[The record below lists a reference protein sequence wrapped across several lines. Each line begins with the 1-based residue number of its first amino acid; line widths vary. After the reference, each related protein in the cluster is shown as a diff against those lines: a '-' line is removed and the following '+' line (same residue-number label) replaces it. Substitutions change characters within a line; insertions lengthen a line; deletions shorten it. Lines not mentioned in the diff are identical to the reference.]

1 MGRIVKTT
9 MDQVRKST
17 QERSSGGALQKFE
30 KAGEALLEK
39 EKELKKKKGGE
50 VIPESAPVN
59 PLAPEV
65 KTRRHRKKVCPTLYN
80 YFTF

>member
-17 QERSSGGALQKFE
+17 WERSSGGALQKFE

-39 EKELKKKKGGE
+39 KKELKKKGGE

-65 KTRRHRKKVCPTLYN
+65 KTRRHRKKACPTLYN